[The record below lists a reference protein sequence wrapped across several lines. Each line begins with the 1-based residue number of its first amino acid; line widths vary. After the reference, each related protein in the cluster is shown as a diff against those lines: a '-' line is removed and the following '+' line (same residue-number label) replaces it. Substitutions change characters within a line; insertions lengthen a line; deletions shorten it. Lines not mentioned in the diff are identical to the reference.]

1 MSSEQIRNLIT
12 QLAAPFE
19 VSIDIVENG
28 SRKHRGFAFVQC
40 RSLAEANV
48 LLAKFSGLF
57 TKVNFAKKEPK
68 PAENVMSNIS
78 NVFVR
83 GISRDMPDTELY
95 QAFGGITDGVVQCH
109 VADGYGFVLFDTRAN
124 AQKKIVEMDGKTLN
138 GKLISVSWARPDT
151 VGRKRKRPMSE
162 ESPTPSSTDLGLS
175 SLLKRPVIPSHL
187 FQLPP
192 QPAQI
197 LQPSLIPF
205 LNPSF
210 PLLFPQNPL
219 LAQPDLTQYLNFLM

>member
-1 MSSEQIRNLIT
+1 MAWKLCQF
-12 QLAAPFE
+12 QLPETIIQTPF
-19 VSIDIVENG
+19 S
-28 SRKHRGFAFVQC
+28 
-40 RSLAEANV
+40 
-48 LLAKFSGLF
+48 
-57 TKVNFAKKEPK
+57 
-68 PAENVMSNIS
+68 
-78 NVFVR
+78 
-83 GISRDMPDTELY
+83 
-95 QAFGGITDGVVQCH
+95 
-109 VADGYGFVLFDTRAN
+109 
-124 AQKKIVEMDGKTLN
+124 
-138 GKLISVSWARPDT
+138 
-151 VGRKRKRPMSE
+151 
-162 ESPTPSSTDLGLS
+162 SPTPSSTDLGLS